1 MTFNLLSD
9 PFLPVVMRSGEKRW
23 LAFPE
28 LVSGADSNGLD
39 EDYPVE
45 FNWPRPD
52 FNMAS
57 FEFCIGAISLAFDIR
72 EEDEWSPF
80 WTNPPDR
87 DTLAEKLSPLV
98 SAFYLNGEGAR
109 FLQDHESLQ
118 GNEKGNETPIES
130 LLIDTPGQNGQRKN
144 SDLLTHRDRYA
155 ALGLPAAAMA
165 LYTLQAYAPPG
176 GAGNRTSMRGGG
188 PLTALVVPATN
199 DGAPPV
205 SLWRKISANVVPC
218 DKRLRI
224 NELPKA
230 LPWMAPTL
238 TSEKSHTVSLA
249 DAHPLQAYFGM
260 PRRIRLAFSSEPGIC
275 SMTDEEGPLVTGF
288 IQKPYGTNYGMWQH
302 PLTPY
307 RRQKE
312 AGEPYSAKPKSGR
325 FGYRDWVAATVGSKD
340 GKLAEQPT
348 NIKLAK
354 NNRSHILSQNKK
366 AADAR
371 VRVGGWAMNNMEAI
385 AYLITEEPLHLA
397 KTPAQQQALDDL
409 ARHFSEAADQAVSQL
424 LAALKKALFSGQKNA
439 PNDKGILDQA
449 RAHFFDATEDQFHHL
464 LDDLLQ
470 EMPED
475 GRLTDP
481 TASAQHW
488 LWIMRREALVIFD
501 RLAPVP
507 LQDAEK
513 AKNIVDA
520 YGILN
525 ATFAGRTKQSKTLYD
540 KLELPLPKK
549 KPKAQKETT

>member
-1 MTFNLLSD
+1 MAFNLLSD
-9 PFLPVVMRSGEKRW
+9 PFLPVVMRSGAQRW

-28 LVSGADSNGLD
+28 LVDGAESNGLD

-57 FEFCIGAISLAFDIR
+57 FEFCIGVISLAFDIR
-72 EEDEWSPF
+72 NEDDWRPF

-87 DTLAEKLSPLV
+87 DALAEKLDPFID
-98 SAFYLNGEGAR
+98 AFYLNGEGRR
-109 FLQDHESLQ
+109 FLQDYEPLQ
-118 GNEKGNETPIES
+118 GDETPIEL

-155 ALGLPAAAMA
+155 ALGLPAAAMT

-199 DGAPPV
+199 GSEPPV
-205 SLWRKISANVVPC
+205 PLWRKIFANVVPC
-218 DKRLRI
+218 DERLRI
-224 NELPKA
+224 DELPKA

-238 TSEKSHTVSLA
+238 TSEKSRTVSLA

-260 PRRIRLAFSSEPGIC
+260 PRRIRLVFSSEPGIC
-275 SMTDEEGPLVTGF
+275 SMTDKEGPLVTGF
-288 IQKPYGTNYGMWQH
+288 IQKTYGANYGLWKH

-325 FGYRDWVAATVGSKD
+325 FGYRDWVAAAVGSKD

-354 NNRSHILSQNKK
+354 NNRSQALSSNKQ

-385 AYLITEEPLHLA
+385 TYLIAEEPLHLA
-397 KTPAQQQALDDL
+397 KTHNQQQALDEL

-439 PNDKGILDQA
+439 SNDKGILDQA

-481 TASAQHW
+481 NASARHW
-488 LWIMRREALVIFD
+488 LRIMRHEALTIFD

-513 AKNIVDA
+513 AKTIVEA
-520 YGILN
+520 YRILN
-525 ATFAGRTKQSKTLYD
+525 ATFVGLTKQSKTLYD
-540 KLELPLPKK
+540 KLNLPLPEPKSKTKK
-549 KPKAQKETT
+549 EAA

>member
-1 MTFNLLSD
+1 MTPFNLLKD
-9 PFLPVVMRSGEKRW
+9 PFLPVVMRSGAQRW

-28 LVSGADSNGLD
+28 LVAGAKSNGLD

-57 FEFCIGAISLAFDIR
+57 FEFCIGVVSLAFDIR
-72 EEDEWSPF
+72 EEDDWRPF

-87 DTLAEKLSPLV
+87 DALAEKLAPFV
-98 SAFYLNGEGAR
+98 HAFYLNGEGPR
-109 FLQDHESLQ
+109 FLQDCESLQ
-118 GNEKGNETPIES
+118 GGETPIEL

-155 ALGLPAAAMA
+155 ALGLPAAAMT
-165 LYTLQAYAPPG
+165 LYTLQAYAPAG

-199 DGAPPV
+199 DSEPPV
-205 SLWRKISANVVPC
+205 PLWRKIFANVVPC

-224 NELPKA
+224 DELPKA

-238 TSEKSHTVSLA
+238 TSEKSRTVSLA

-260 PRRIRLAFSSEPGIC
+260 PRRIRLVFSSEPDTC
-275 SMTDEEGPLVTGF
+275 SMTGRKEPLVTGF
-288 IQKPYGTNYGMWQH
+288 IQKPYGTNYGLWQH

-307 RRQKE
+307 RRQRE

-354 NNRSHILSQNKK
+354 NNRSHALSQNKQ
-366 AADAR
+366 ATDAR

-385 AYLITEEPLHLA
+385 AYLFAEEPLHLA
-397 KTPAQQQALDDL
+397 KTHDQQQALDDL

-424 LAALKKALFSGQKNA
+424 LAALKKALFSGQKNTS
-439 PNDKGILDQA
+439 NDKGILDQA
-449 RAHFFDATEDQFHHL
+449 RADFFDATEDQFHRL
-464 LDDLLQ
+464 LDNLLQ

-481 TASAQHW
+481 TAPARHW
-488 LWIMRREALVIFD
+488 LGIMRRVALATFD

-513 AKNIVDA
+513 AKTIVNA

-525 ATFAGRTKQSKTLYD
+525 ATFAGWTKQSKSLYD
-540 KLELPLPKK
+540 KLELPLPEKK
-549 KPKAQKETT
+549 SKTKKETA

>member
-9 PFLPVVMRSGEKRW
+9 PFLPVVMRSGAQRW

-28 LVSGADSNGLD
+28 LVAGPKSNGLD

-45 FNWPRPD
+45 FDWPRPD

-57 FEFCIGAISLAFDIR
+57 FEFCIGVVSLAFDIR
-72 EEDEWSPF
+72 EEDDWHPF

-87 DTLAEKLSPLV
+87 DALAEKLAPLV
-98 SAFYLNGEGAR
+98 SAFYLNGEGPR
-109 FLQDHESLQ
+109 FLQDCESLQ
-118 GNEKGNETPIES
+118 GGETPIEL

-144 SDLLTHRDRYA
+144 SDLLTHRNRYA
-155 ALGLPAAAMA
+155 ALGLPAAAMT
-165 LYTLQAYAPPG
+165 LYTLQAYAPSG

-188 PLTALVVPATN
+188 PLTALVVPVAHDDAT
-199 DGAPPV
+199 PV
-205 SLWRKISANVVPC
+205 PLWHKIFANVVPC
-218 DKRLRI
+218 DERLRI
-224 NELPKA
+224 DGLPKA
-230 LPWMAPTL
+230 LPWLAPTL
-238 TSEKSHTVSLA
+238 TSERSRTVSLA

-260 PRRIRLAFSSEPGIC
+260 PRRIRLVFSSEPGIC
-275 SMTDEEGPLVTGF
+275 SMTGREEPLVTGF
-288 IQKPYGTNYGMWQH
+288 IQKPYGANYGLWQH

-307 RRQKE
+307 RRLKE

-354 NNRSHILSQNKK
+354 NNRSHSLTQNKQ
-366 AADAR
+366 ATDAR
-371 VRVGGWAMNNMEAI
+371 IRVGGWAMNNMEAI
-385 AYLITEEPLHLA
+385 AYLIAEEPLHLA
-397 KTPAQQQALDDL
+397 KTPDQQQALDEL

-439 PNDKGILDQA
+439 SNDKGILDQA
-449 RAHFFDATEDQFHHL
+449 RANFFDATEDQFHHL

-475 GRLTDP
+475 GLLADP
-481 TASAQHW
+481 TASALHW
-488 LWIMRREALVIFD
+488 LGIMRREALAIFD

-513 AKNIVDA
+513 AKDIVDA

-525 ATFAGRTKQSKTLYD
+525 ETFAGASWIKQSKTLYD
-540 KLELPLPKK
+540 KLELPWPKQ
-549 KPKAQKETT
+549 KPKTQKETA

>member
-1 MTFNLLSD
+1 MIPFNLLKD
-9 PFLPVVMRSGEKRW
+9 PFLPVVMRSGAQRW

-28 LVSGADSNGLD
+28 LVAGAKSNGLD

-57 FEFCIGAISLAFDIR
+57 FEFCIGVIALAFDIR
-72 EEDEWSPF
+72 EEDDWRPF
-80 WTNPPDR
+80 WTSPPDR
-87 DTLAEKLSPLV
+87 DALAEKLAPLV
-98 SAFYLNGEGAR
+98 HAFYLNGEGPR
-109 FLQDHESLQ
+109 FLQDYESLQ
-118 GNEKGNETPIES
+118 GGETPIEL

-155 ALGLPAAAMA
+155 ALGLPAAAMT

-199 DGAPPV
+199 DGAPSVP
-205 SLWRKISANVVPC
+205 LWRKIFANVVPC
-218 DKRLRI
+218 DERLQI
-224 NELPKA
+224 DELPKA
-230 LPWMAPTL
+230 LPWLAPTL
-238 TSEKSHTVSLA
+238 TSEKSRTVSLA

-260 PRRIRLAFSSEPGIC
+260 PRRIRLVFSSEPGIC
-275 SMTDEEGPLVTGF
+275 SMTGREEPLVTGF
-288 IQKPYGTNYGMWQH
+288 IQKPYGANYGLWQH

-307 RRQKE
+307 RRLKE

-325 FGYRDWVAATVGSKD
+325 FGYRDWVAVTVGSKD

-348 NIKLAK
+348 NIKLSK
-354 NNRSHILSQNKK
+354 NNRSHPLSQNKQ

-371 VRVGGWAMNNMEAI
+371 IRVGGWAMNNMEAI
-385 AYLITEEPLHLA
+385 AYLIAEEPLHLA
-397 KTPAQQQALDDL
+397 KTLDQQQELDEL

-439 PNDKGILDQA
+439 SNDKGILDQP

-475 GRLTDP
+475 GGFDQ
-481 TASAQHW
+481 TAPARHW
-488 LWIMRREALVIFD
+488 LGIMRRVALATFD

-513 AKNIVDA
+513 AKTIVNA

-525 ATFAGRTKQSKTLYD
+525 ATFAGWTKQSKSLYD
-540 KLELPLPKK
+540 KLELPLPEKK
-549 KPKAQKETT
+549 SKTKKETA

>member
-9 PFLPVVMRSGEKRW
+9 PFLPVVMRSGAQRW

-28 LVSGADSNGLD
+28 LVAGPKSNGLD

-57 FEFCIGAISLAFDIR
+57 FEFCIGVISLAFDIR
-72 EEDEWSPF
+72 EEDDWRPF

-87 DTLAEKLSPLV
+87 DALAEKLAPFV
-98 SAFYLNGEGAR
+98 HAFYLNGEGPR
-109 FLQDHESLQ
+109 FLQDCESLQ
-118 GNEKGNETPIES
+118 GGETPIEL

-155 ALGLPAAAMA
+155 ALGLPAAAMT
-165 LYTLQAYAPPG
+165 LYTLQAYAPSG

-199 DGAPPV
+199 DGEPPV
-205 SLWRKISANVVPC
+205 PLWRKIFANVVPC

-224 NELPKA
+224 DELPKA

-238 TSEKSHTVSLA
+238 TSEKSRTVSLA

-260 PRRIRLAFSSEPGIC
+260 PRRIRLVFSSEPDTC
-275 SMTDEEGPLVTGF
+275 SMTGRKEPLVTGF
-288 IQKPYGTNYGMWQH
+288 IQKPYGTNYGLWQH

-307 RRQKE
+307 RRQRE

-354 NNRSHILSQNKK
+354 NNRSHALSQNKQ
-366 AADAR
+366 ATDAR

-385 AYLITEEPLHLA
+385 AYLFAEEPLHLA
-397 KTPAQQQALDDL
+397 KTHDQQQALDDL

-424 LAALKKALFSGQKNA
+424 LAALKKALFSGQKNTS
-439 PNDKGILDQA
+439 NDKGILDQA
-449 RAHFFDATEDQFHHL
+449 RADFFDATEDQFHRL
-464 LDDLLQ
+464 LDNLLQ

-481 TASAQHW
+481 TAPARHW
-488 LWIMRREALVIFD
+488 LGIMRRVALATFD

-513 AKNIVDA
+513 AKTIVNA
-520 YGILN
+520 YDILN
-525 ATFAGRTKQSKTLYD
+525 ATFAGWTKQSKSLYN
-540 KLELPLPKK
+540 KLELPLPEKK
-549 KPKAQKETT
+549 SKTKKETA

>member
-9 PFLPVVMRSGEKRW
+9 PFLPVIMRSGAQRW

-28 LVSGADSNGLD
+28 LVTGAKSNGLN

-45 FNWPRPD
+45 FSWPRPD

-57 FEFCIGAISLAFDIR
+57 FEFCIGVLSLAFDIR
-72 EEDEWSPF
+72 KEDDWRPF

-87 DTLAEKLSPLV
+87 DALAEKLAPLV
-98 SAFYLNGEGAR
+98 SSFYLNGEGPR
-109 FLQDHESLQ
+109 FLQDYEPLQ
-118 GNEKGNETPIES
+118 GDETPIEL

-144 SDLLTHRDRYA
+144 SDLLTHRARYP
-155 ALGLPAAAMA
+155 ALGLPAAGMA
-165 LYTLQAYAPPG
+165 LYTLQAYAPAG

-199 DGAPPV
+199 GSEPPV
-205 SLWRKISANVVPC
+205 PLWRKIFANVVPC
-218 DKRLRI
+218 DERLRI
-224 NELPKA
+224 EELPKA
-230 LPWMAPTL
+230 LPWTAPTL
-238 TSEKSHTVSLA
+238 TSEKSRTVSLA

-260 PRRIRLAFSSEPGIC
+260 PRRIRLVFSSEPGIC
-275 SMTDEEGPLVTGF
+275 SMTGKEGPLVTGF
-288 IQKPYGTNYGMWQH
+288 IQKPYGANYGLWQH

-325 FGYRDWVAATVGSKD
+325 FGYRDWVAVTVGSKE
-340 GKLAEQPT
+340 GKLAEQST

-354 NNRSHILSQNKK
+354 NIRSPALSQNRQGS
-366 AADAR
+366 DTR
-371 VRVGGWAMNNMEAI
+371 IRVGGWAMNNMEAI
-385 AYLITEEPLHLA
+385 AYLIAEEPLHLA
-397 KTPAQQQALDDL
+397 KTADQQHALDDL

-424 LAALKKALFSGQKNA
+424 LAALKKALFSGQKNTS
-439 PNDKGILDQA
+439 NDKGILDQA
-449 RAHFFDATEDQFHHL
+449 RADFFDATEDQFHRL
-464 LDDLLQ
+464 LDNSLQ

-475 GRLTDP
+475 GRLTDS
-481 TASAQHW
+481 TASARHW
-488 LWIMRREALVIFD
+488 LGIMRRAALATFD

-513 AKNIVDA
+513 AKDIVDA

-525 ATFAGRTKQSKTLYD
+525 ATFAGLTKQSKTLYD
-540 KLELPLPKK
+540 KLELPLPDKK
-549 KPKAQKETT
+549 TKKEAA

>member
-9 PFLPVVMRSGEKRW
+9 PFLPVIMRSGAQKW
-23 LAFPE
+23 LAFPDLATGTE
-28 LVSGADSNGLD
+28 SDN

-57 FEFCIGAISLAFDIR
+57 FEFCVGVLSLAFDIH
-72 EEDEWSPF
+72 EEDDWRPF

-87 DTLAEKLSPLV
+87 DALAEKLAPLV
-98 SAFYLNGEGAR
+98 HAFYLNGEGPR

-118 GNEKGNETPIES
+118 GDETSIEL

-165 LYTLQAYAPPG
+165 LYTLQAYAPSG

-188 PLTALVVPATN
+188 PLTALVMPAEQ
-199 DGAPPV
+199 GGELSG
-205 SLWRKISANVVPC
+205 SLWRKIFANVGHCVRPK
-218 DKRLRI
+218 DSD
-224 NELPKA
+224 LPKA
-230 LPWMAPTL
+230 LPWLAPTL
-238 TSEKSHTVSLA
+238 TSEKSRTVSA
-249 DAHPLQAYFGM
+249 AAAHPLQAYFGM
-260 PRRIRLAFSSEPGIC
+260 PRRIRLVFSGEPGIC
-275 SMTDEEGPLVTGF
+275 SMTGREEPLVSGF
-288 IQKPYGTNYGMWQH
+288 IQKPYGTNYGTWQH

-312 AGEPYSAKPKSGR
+312 AAEPYSAKPKSGR
-325 FGYRDWVAATVGSKD
+325 FGYRDWVAVTVGSKE
-340 GKLAEQPT
+340 GKLAVPPE
-348 NIKLAK
+348 NIRLAK
-354 NNRSHILSQNKK
+354 NRSHFLGQNKQ

-371 VRVGGWAMNNMEAI
+371 IRVGGWAMNNMEAV
-385 AYLITEEPLHLA
+385 AYLIAEEPLHLA
-397 KTPAQQQALDDL
+397 KTPDQQQALDEL
-409 ARHFSEAADQAVSQL
+409 ARHFSEAADQAVFQL
-424 LAALKKALFSGQKNA
+424 LAALKKALFGGQKNA
-439 PNDKGILDQA
+439 SNDKGILDQA
-449 RAHFFDATEDQFHHL
+449 RADFFDTTEDQFHHL

-475 GRLTDP
+475 GRLADP
-481 TASAQHW
+481 TASARHW
-488 LWIMRREALVIFD
+488 LRIMRRAALATFD

-513 AKNIVDA
+513 AKTIVAA

-525 ATFAGRTKQSKTLYD
+525 KTFVGRTKQSKSLYD
-540 KLELPLPKK
+540 KLELPLPDKK
-549 KPKAQKETT
+549 TKKEAA

>member
-1 MTFNLLSD
+1 MIPFNLLKD
-9 PFLPVVMRSGEKRW
+9 PFLPVVMRSGAQRW

-28 LVSGADSNGLD
+28 LVAGAKSNGLD

-57 FEFCIGAISLAFDIR
+57 FEFCIGVVSLAFDIR
-72 EEDEWSPF
+72 EEDDWHPF

-87 DTLAEKLSPLV
+87 DALAEKLAPFV
-98 SAFYLNGEGAR
+98 HAFYLNGEGPR
-109 FLQDHESLQ
+109 FLQDCESLQ
-118 GNEKGNETPIES
+118 GGETPIEL

-155 ALGLPAAAMA
+155 ALGLPAAAMT
-165 LYTLQAYAPPG
+165 LYTLQAYAPSG

-199 DGAPPV
+199 DGTPPV
-205 SLWRKISANVVPC
+205 PLWRKIFANVVPC

-224 NELPKA
+224 DELPKA

-238 TSEKSHTVSLA
+238 TSEKSRTVSLA

-260 PRRIRLAFSSEPGIC
+260 PRRIRLVFSSEPDTC
-275 SMTDEEGPLVTGF
+275 SMTGRKEPLVTGF
-288 IQKPYGTNYGMWQH
+288 IQKPYGTNYGLWQH

-307 RRQKE
+307 RRQRE

-354 NNRSHILSQNKK
+354 NNRSHALSQNKQ
-366 AADAR
+366 ATDAR

-385 AYLITEEPLHLA
+385 AYLFAEEPLHLA
-397 KTPAQQQALDDL
+397 KTHDQQQALDDL

-424 LAALKKALFSGQKNA
+424 LAALKKALFSGQKNTS
-439 PNDKGILDQA
+439 NDKGILDQA
-449 RAHFFDATEDQFHHL
+449 RADFFDATEDQFHRL
-464 LDDLLQ
+464 LDNLLQ
-470 EMPED
+470 EIPED

-481 TASAQHW
+481 TASARHW
-488 LWIMRREALVIFD
+488 LGIMRRVALATFD

-513 AKNIVDA
+513 AKTIVNA

-525 ATFAGRTKQSKTLYD
+525 ATFAGWTKQSKSLYD
-540 KLELPLPKK
+540 KLELPLPEKK
-549 KPKAQKETT
+549 SKTKKETA

>member
-1 MTFNLLSD
+1 MIPFNLLSD
-9 PFLPVVMRSGEKRW
+9 PFLPVVMRSGAHRW

-28 LVSGADSNGLD
+28 LGAGSNDLD

-57 FEFCIGAISLAFDIR
+57 FEFCIGVISLAFDIR
-72 EEDEWSPF
+72 DEDDWRPF
-80 WTNPPDR
+80 WTNPPDP
-87 DTLAEKLSPLV
+87 DALAERLAPLV
-98 SAFYLNGEGAR
+98 HAFNLNGEGPR
-109 FLQDHESLQ
+109 FLQDYESLE
-118 GNEKGNETPIES
+118 GDETPIEL

-165 LYTLQAYAPPG
+165 LYTLQAYAPSG

-188 PLTALVVPATN
+188 PLTALVVPV
-199 DGAPPV
+199 DHGDAPPV
-205 SLWRKISANVVPC
+205 PLWRKIFANVGCYAKPKT
-218 DKRLRI
+218 D
-224 NELPKA
+224 EWPKA
-230 LPWMAPTL
+230 LPWLSPTL
-238 TSEKSHTVSLA
+238 TSAKGRTVSLA

-260 PRRIRLAFSSEPGIC
+260 PRRIRLVFSSEPGIC
-275 SMTDEEGPLVTGF
+275 SMTGKEGPLVTGF
-288 IQKPYGTNYGMWQH
+288 IQKPYGANYGLWQH

-325 FGYRDWVAATVGSKD
+325 FGYRDWVAVTVGSKE
-340 GKLAEQPT
+340 GKLAVPPE
-348 NIKLAK
+348 NIRLAK
-354 NNRSHILSQNKK
+354 NNRSHILSQNKQ

-385 AYLITEEPLHLA
+385 AYLIAEEPLHLA
-397 KTPAQQQALDDL
+397 KTPDQQQALDEL

-424 LAALKKALFSGQKNA
+424 LAALKKALFSDQKNA
-439 PNDKGILDQA
+439 SNDKGILDQA

-475 GRLTDP
+475 GLLADP
-481 TASAQHW
+481 TASARHW
-488 LWIMRREALVIFD
+488 LGIMRRAALETFD

-513 AKNIVDA
+513 AKTIVNA

-525 ATFAGRTKQSKTLYD
+525 ATFAGQTKQSKTLYD
-540 KLELPLPKK
+540 KLELPLPEPKSKTKK
-549 KPKAQKETT
+549 EAA

>member
-1 MTFNLLSD
+1 MIPFNLLSD
-9 PFLPVVMRSGEKRW
+9 PFLPVVMRSGAQRW

-28 LVSGADSNGLD
+28 LVAGAKSNGLD

-57 FEFCIGAISLAFDIR
+57 FEFCIGVISLAFDMR
-72 EEDEWSPF
+72 EEDDWRPF

-87 DTLAEKLSPLV
+87 DALAEKLAPFV
-98 SAFYLNGEGAR
+98 HAFYLNGEGPR
-109 FLQDHESLQ
+109 FLQDCESLQ
-118 GNEKGNETPIES
+118 GGETPIEL

-155 ALGLPAAAMA
+155 ALGLPAAAMT
-165 LYTLQAYAPPG
+165 LYTLQAYAPSG

-205 SLWRKISANVVPC
+205 PLWRKIFANVVPC

-224 NELPKA
+224 DELPKA

-238 TSEKSHTVSLA
+238 TSEKSRTVSLA

-260 PRRIRLAFSSEPGIC
+260 PRRIRLVFSSEPDTC
-275 SMTDEEGPLVTGF
+275 SMTGRKEPLVTGF
-288 IQKPYGTNYGMWQH
+288 IQKPYGTNYGLWQH

-307 RRQKE
+307 RRQRE

-354 NNRSHILSQNKK
+354 NNRSHALSQNKQ
-366 AADAR
+366 ATDAR

-385 AYLITEEPLHLA
+385 AYLFAEEPLHLA
-397 KTPAQQQALDDL
+397 KTHDQQQALDDL

-424 LAALKKALFSGQKNA
+424 LAALKKALFSGQKNTS
-439 PNDKGILDQA
+439 NDKGILDQA
-449 RAHFFDATEDQFHHL
+449 RADFFDATEDQFHRL
-464 LDDLLQ
+464 LDNLLQ

-481 TASAQHW
+481 TASARHW
-488 LWIMRREALVIFD
+488 LGIMRRVALATFD

-513 AKNIVDA
+513 AKTIVNA

-525 ATFAGRTKQSKTLYD
+525 ATFAGWTKQSKSLYD
-540 KLELPLPKK
+540 KLKLPLPEKK
-549 KPKAQKETT
+549 SKTKKETA